1 MNNLKLGTQVQAQGA
16 DRTYY
21 GTLEYLGAVEFAK
34 GEWAEGTGKNDG
46 SVQDVSYFK
55 CAPNTGVFVLASKV
69 QPLDDAKKPGRSPTP
84 TKKAPL
90 SKKIVLAK
98 PKAVDGEKKTS
109 KATETTKSEKAK
121 SLDKEAQEKIKELE
135 SQLTETKNQSV
146 SQFEASESLIKKLQQ
161 DLAESQKTS
170 KETDEKLKMS
180 IEKIENLIEATA
192 GQERLGEQLAAAEAK
207 LEQANKD
214 LFTAN
219 LRYQDALANI
229 ERYQSKDLQQSQTL
243 VDLVA
248 ELQQA
253 KNEIDA
259 LNIQIAELQNIIKEK
274 DYEIEQA
281 KTENEKLSSDLDL
294 VKSELSS
301 VNNKV
306 VDGNNENK
314 LLENKI
320 TELENENQKLS
331 ENASALIIKLSKY
344 EEESHTLKE
353 RLDEPS
359 QVQILMEKN
368 LAVVNELAEFKT
380 LVHDKEEEI
389 LALSKRLAAGL
400 EAHDQ
405 IYNEH
410 QGCSIQ
416 IETLHQQVNDLK
428 EAVETVTA
436 KLAVSNELLQTE
448 MTKKVEGTE
457 VETLKEQLQVLSH
470 ELEEN
475 RDVIS
480 SLKESLADTLAKSDQ
495 QADLIFSLQS
505 STEVADL
512 KELVES
518 LKSDLDQAQITILEK
533 DELIQTIEF
542 QKNEEIKA
550 ILESQKELNN
560 DLDDTLKGFNSQE
573 EQINSLK
580 SIMEEQRV
588 TVELLQKEL
597 ERNNAKE
604 VLEKAPPAEVAELQE
619 KLLQVLSKLND
630 TKNQLDDA
638 RAEIVNLQT
647 ANESVIID
655 EAFLEAVN
663 ELEQDFNQKQDEL
676 VALKTKILSTIEL
689 LKSLVDEN
697 GGQAC
702 DELTKLV
709 HTQGDVINSVF
720 EKVEHM
726 SVLMTEKFNDLESY
740 YKNSTTVDQSNN
752 ISTDEFVSAAEL
764 DESSDILQESRS
776 RINIAKEIAREA
788 PTPVLAESSIESRQR
803 LTLVASENK
812 IVDDTLVNTD
822 VAADT
827 LAESLTTQALE
838 VAVADLE
845 TLKSDSVEKTKV
857 EITAVTEEINQADI
871 VNEKS
876 NDEVESVITRDIVVE
891 ETVTV
896 EENKEV
902 SGKADEIEEASPV
915 SQAVEESVS
924 EAVEESQSV
933 QVEAIATE
941 VENQVKETTEV
952 VAITN
957 TIEDSISA
965 DAAKENTTI
974 EVEKTNEKVELQTTE
989 TFEVQLAGDIEAVIV
1004 EEAQTTEVVEETQAT
1019 EVVEEAQVVTEV
1031 VEVQATE
1038 VVEVQAT
1045 EVVEETQVTEVM
1057 EEVQATEVVE
1067 ETQVVTE
1074 VVEET
1079 QATEVVE
1086 ETQVAEVVEET
1097 QVVTEVVE
1105 ETQVVTEVVEDA
1117 QVTEVVEEAQ
1127 VTEVV
1132 EETQATEVVEVQAT
1146 EVVEETQATEV

>member
-21 GTLEYLGAVEFAK
+21 GTLEYLGTVEFAK
-34 GEWAEGTGKNDG
+34 GEWA
-46 SVQDVSYFK
+46 
-55 CAPNTGVFVLASKV
+55 GVFVLASKV
-69 QPLDDAKKPGRSPTP
+69 QPLEDSRKPARSPTP

-98 PKAVDGEKKTS
+98 PKANDGEKKTS
-109 KATETTKSEKAK
+109 KALGETAKAK
-121 SLDKEAQEKIKELE
+121 GLDKEAQEKIKELE
-135 SQLTETKNQSV
+135 SRLNETKNQTV
-146 SQFEASESLIKKLQQ
+146 SQLEASESLIKRLQQ

-180 IEKIENLIEATA
+180 IEKIENLIEASA

-281 KTENEKLSSDLDL
+281 KTQNEKLSSDLDL

-314 LLENKI
+314 LLESKI

-353 RLDEPS
+353 QLDEPS
-359 QVQILMEKN
+359 QMQILMEKN
-368 LAVVNELAEFKT
+368 LAIVNELAEFKS
-380 LVHDKEEEI
+380 LVHDKEEQI
-389 LALSKRLAAGL
+389 QNLSQKLADGL
-400 EAHDQ
+400 QARDQ
-405 IYNEH
+405 VYTEH
-410 QGCSIQ
+410 QNCATQ
-416 IETLHQQVNDLK
+416 IESLHSQVNDLK

-448 MTKKVEGTE
+448 MTKKVEDTK
-457 VETLKEQLQVLSH
+457 VETLKNQLQALSH

-475 RDVIS
+475 RDIIA
-480 SLKESLADTLAKSDQ
+480 SLKESLTDTLAKSDQ

-505 STEVADL
+505 STEVSDL

-518 LKSDLDQAQITILEK
+518 LKSDLDQAQIAILEK
-533 DELIQTIEF
+533 DELIETIEF
-542 QKNEEIKA
+542 QKNKEIKA

-597 ERNNAKE
+597 DEKNNSKE
-604 VLEKAPPAEVAELQE
+604 ALEKAPPAEVAELQE

-630 TKNQLDDA
+630 TTNQLDDA

-676 VALKTKILSTIEL
+676 VALKTKILSAIDL
-689 LKSLVDEN
+689 IKSYVDEN
-697 GGQAC
+697 GIQTC
-702 DELTKLV
+702 DDLTKLV

-740 YKNSTTVDQSNN
+740 YKNSTTVDHTNN
-752 ISTDEFVSAAEL
+752 ISTDEFLSAAEL
-764 DESSDILQESRS
+764 DESSDLQQET
-776 RINIAKEIAREA
+776 KEVAREA
-788 PTPVLAESSIESRQR
+788 PAELLTESTTTEGMIELMQVISG
-803 LTLVASENK
+803 AK
-812 IVDDTLVNTD
+812 IT
-822 VAADT
+822 DT
-827 LAESLTTQALE
+827 LADVVAETLTAQTLE
-838 VAVADLE
+838 IAVADLQ
-845 TLKSDSVEKTKV
+845 TLKDESIQEPAQSNVETKAVDLIENQVEQDNTEFDVVAVQKLEDSREIIVENTV
-857 EITAVTEEINQADI
+857 QVQGPTADLQV
-871 VNEKS
+871 
-876 NDEVESVITRDIVVE
+876 EVESD
-891 ETVTV
+891 
-896 EENKEV
+896 KQ
-902 SGKADEIEEASPV
+902 G
-915 SQAVEESVS
+915 EESTN
-924 EAVEESQSV
+924 
-933 QVEAIATE
+933 IAE
-941 VENQVKETTEV
+941 FVK
-952 VAITN
+952 VA
-957 TIEDSISA
+957 
-965 DAAKENTTI
+965 
-974 EVEKTNEKVELQTTE
+974 
-989 TFEVQLAGDIEAVIV
+989 
-1004 EEAQTTEVVEETQAT
+1004 EVVEEIQAT
-1019 EVVEEAQVVTEV
+1019 EVVQEV
-1031 VEVQATE
+1031 Y
-1038 VVEVQAT
+1038 
-1045 EVVEETQVTEVM
+1045 
-1057 EEVQATEVVE
+1057 
-1067 ETQVVTE
+1067 VTE
-1074 VVEET
+1074 VVEES
-1079 QATEVVE
+1079 
-1086 ETQVAEVVEET
+1086 QVAEVV
-1097 QVVTEVVE
+1097 
-1105 ETQVVTEVVEDA
+1105 DA
-1117 QVTEVVEEAQ
+1117 QVTEVVDARVTEVVEAQ

-1132 EETQATEVVEVQAT
+1132 E
-1146 EVVEETQATEV
+1146 